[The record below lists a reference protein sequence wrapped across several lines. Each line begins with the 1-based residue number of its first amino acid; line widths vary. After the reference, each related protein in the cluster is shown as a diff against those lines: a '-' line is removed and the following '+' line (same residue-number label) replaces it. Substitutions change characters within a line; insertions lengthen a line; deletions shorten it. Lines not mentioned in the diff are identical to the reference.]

1 MCDEASVVPSGP
13 LIVSPATLLLLTSI
27 ERTVIVMIT
36 IPKVVLSLLVAETA
50 TALVPSKVVPAVLV
64 GREVSAIV
72 LLTRGSV
79 PVRVHR
85 SRLVGPPAVIVLRLL
100 DWWRGYVVR

>member
-1 MCDEASVVPSGP
+1 MCDETSVVPSGP

-50 TALVPSKVVPAVLV
+50 TALVPSKVPAVLV

>member
-50 TALVPSKVVPAVLV
+50 TALVPSKVPAVLV